1 MSTCSRPAGFAR
13 RTPPVEAKGS
23 RHPAQD
29 SLLSAYFRYSI
40 GKTPLWPLAAL
51 PNGSACLCVRAGRNG
66 LHMKDSSRLT
76 ASKIIRDFE
85 RVLVAFSGGI
95 DSTLVLRVAHE
106 QLGAN
111 AVAITAVSPSL
122 AQSDLE
128 AARNIAAEIGVSHEL
143 VHSRE
148 TEDPRYR
155 RNDSTRC
162 YFCKTNVYQCLIDY
176 AKAEDFAWILDG
188 TNADDIGDHRP
199 GLRAAREHGVRSPL
213 QEAGIGKKEIREWA
227 KELGLS
233 NWNRPANACLSS
245 RVPYGSEVTPEKLAQ
260 VEKAEAALRVLGFR
274 ELRVRHHDQIARI
287 EVSQNELARAV
298 EHSDQITTAMKE
310 AGFPY
315 ATLDLAGFRS
325 GSMNDVLRK
334 K

>member
-1 MSTCSRPAGFAR
+1 M
-13 RTPPVEAKGS
+13 
-23 RHPAQD
+23 Q
-29 SLLSAYFRYSI
+29 
-40 GKTPLWPLAAL
+40 
-51 PNGSACLCVRAGRNG
+51 
-66 LHMKDSSRLT
+66 DSSRLR
-76 ASKIIRDFE
+76 ASSIIKDFE

-95 DSTLVLRVAHE
+95 DSTLVLRIAQE
-106 QLGAN
+106 QLGPN

-122 AQSDLE
+122 ANSDLE
-128 AARNIAAEIGVSHEL
+128 AARGIASEIGVVHEL
-143 VHSRE
+143 VRSTE
-148 TEDPRYR
+148 MEDPRYQ
-155 RNDSTRC
+155 RNDSQRC

-176 AKAEDFAWILDG
+176 AKTEGFAWILDG

-213 QEAGIGKKEIREWA
+213 QEAGIGKEEIRDWA
-227 KELGLS
+227 RELGLS

-260 VEKAEAALRVLGFR
+260 VEKAEAALRGLGFR
-274 ELRVRHHDQIARI
+274 ELRVRHHDQVARI
-287 EVSQNELARAV
+287 EVSQDELARAV
-298 EHSDQITTAMKE
+298 EYGAQITTAMKN